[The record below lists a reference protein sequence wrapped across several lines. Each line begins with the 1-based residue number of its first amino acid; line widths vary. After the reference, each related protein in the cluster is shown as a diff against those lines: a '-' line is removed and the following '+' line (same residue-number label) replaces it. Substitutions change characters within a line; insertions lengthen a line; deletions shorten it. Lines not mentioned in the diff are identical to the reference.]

1 MYGFGAAKPSSIPP
15 HLNISPSPDSCNSI
29 ISANWHRRRRRRHKK
44 PLPHLQNLQHVPQ
57 IRHIAPSNLPE
68 KPHQQMQFIQFIQ
81 FFAYCPNQKPAANHL
96 FGD

>member
-1 MYGFGAAKPSSIPP
+1 MKKI
-15 HLNISPSPDSCNSI
+15 
-29 ISANWHRRRRRRHKK
+29 AN
-44 PLPHLQNLQHVPQ
+44 